1 MNINLSESN
10 KRFVVVGGLW
20 LIGFGTGA
28 ASGYYF
34 AKGKF
39 QAIADA
45 EIAEMKEH
53 YTIINKIGAEDP
65 EVLARKYTQDVD
77 GDVLKN
83 EKLIVNYKTREE
95 IEEDLEDVEVVQE
108 SVEIV
113 ENIFGESGDSDP
125 DDPPFDI
132 EAEAESRDPEVPYVI
147 HHDEYME
154 NAMDFTQLVLTW
166 YEADGALADDK
177 DVPIDEIEATVGF
190 DNLEK
195 FGHGSLDRNV
205 VYVRNERM
213 EHDFEVLRSEGS
225 FAKDV
230 LGFDDSLQHSDRPKV
245 RKMRIY
251 DE

>member
-1 MNINLSESN
+1 MMNFNLSESN
-10 KRFVVVGGLW
+10 RKFVLVGGFF

-65 EVLARKYTQDVD
+65 EVLAQKYTQDVD
-77 GDVLKN
+77 GDVAKN
-83 EKLIVNYKTREE
+83 EKLIVNYVTREE
-95 IEEDLEDVEVVQE
+95 AEEEELDVVAETQT
-108 SVEIV
+108 VE
-113 ENIFGESGDSDP
+113 ENIFRGSDEP
-125 DDPPFDI
+125 DDDFDI
-132 EAEAESRDPEVPYVI
+132 QAEAENRDPEIPYVI

-154 NAMDFTQLVLTW
+154 NSLDHTQMVLTW
-166 YEADGALADDK
+166 YEQDGALADDK
-177 DVPIDEIEATVGF
+177 DVPIDEIESTVGF
-190 DNLEK
+190 DNLER
-195 FGHGSLDRNV
+195 FGSGSRDRNV

-213 EHDFEVLRSEGS
+213 EHDFEILRSEGS

-230 LGFDDSLQHSDRPKV
+230 LGFDDSLQHSDRVKV
-245 RKMRIY
+245 RKMRAY
-251 DE
+251 HE